1 MNQENIHWVVSFLLS
16 YILRDVSFEE
26 VDIIYRVAFREP
38 IHLCTFVKEEGDD
51 GESVCSETPSLL
63 SYTLRYV
70 SFTEVDP
77 RTDAPVYMHERG
89 GGRRGIYVLRNAIS
103 AVIHLDR
110 QCSEGFFFSS
120 ISFFLSFSLFFTFFT
135 KALHESSQKMA
146 STSQCVGTWQTV
158 RSGCTA
164 GGRAGYVAASESV
177 SSSFCAVSLEKILHG
192 LPDRPKRVVPG
203 IYLYNYCDNYY
214 FSFRTRTVQKLKKWV
229 CTGRTVLIQKLK

>member
-1 MNQENIHWVVSFLLS
+1 
-16 YILRDVSFEE
+16 
-26 VDIIYRVAFREP
+26 
-38 IHLCTFVKEEGDD
+38 
-51 GESVCSETPSLL
+51 
-63 SYTLRYV
+63 
-70 SFTEVDP
+70 
-77 RTDAPVYMHERG
+77 MHERG

-146 STSQCVGTWQTV
+146 STSQCVVMWQTV

-192 LPDRPKRVVPG
+192 LRDRPKTPELCRSSAWTATHDLGLLFVRQRNSDG
-203 IYLYNYCDNYY
+203 GG
-214 FSFRTRTVQKLKKWV
+214 KKS
-229 CTGRTVLIQKLK
+229 KSSKD